1 MKTFLLCSAVLIS
14 SAALS
19 QQVLAQTQTRC
30 GDRGDIVSDLATKFG
45 ETRRSVGLN
54 HDNSFIEIFA
64 SDENGTWT
72 ALVTAPNGKT
82 CIVAWGT
89 GWDGDPGDAIQTA
102 EISI

>member
-1 MKTFLLCSAVLIS
+1 MKTLLLCSAVLIS

-30 GDRGDIVSDLATKFG
+30 GERSDIVSDLATKFG
-45 ETRRSVGLN
+45 ETPRGVGIN
-54 HDNSFIEIFA
+54 HDNSIIEIFA
-64 SDENGTWT
+64 SDETGTWT
-72 ALVTAPNGKT
+72 ALVRTPSGRT

-89 GWDGDPGDAIQTA
+89 DWDGNPSGAEKA